1 MSAIEQI
8 LGLDEEGAMTLLS
21 EWIRNRNFYVSPEVT
36 ATTLTECQVDALR
49 FLSGGSNATCGSNS
63 TSYASCVPE
72 KCGVFENAS
81 LADLWGDTSC
91 KLRCLIKIYL
101 VLDPAALTIADA
113 LYLNNN
119 SGRDTIQ
126 KVSI

>member
-1 MSAIEQI
+1 MVCDFMPVQFHLTAVQSRKVVAVDIYMSAIEQI

-72 KCGVFENAS
+72 KCRLFEKSS
-81 LADLWGDTSC
+81 LDELWHNTDC
-91 KLRCLIKIYL
+91 KL
-101 VLDPAALTIADA
+101 
-113 LYLNNN
+113 
-119 SGRDTIQ
+119 
-126 KVSI
+126 